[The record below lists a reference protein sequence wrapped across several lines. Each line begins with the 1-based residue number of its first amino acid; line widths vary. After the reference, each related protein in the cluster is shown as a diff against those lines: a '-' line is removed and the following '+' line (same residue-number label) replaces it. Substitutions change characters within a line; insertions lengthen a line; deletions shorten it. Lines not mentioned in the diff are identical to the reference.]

1 MNRRFMSAVAAGL
14 FAAVVATMGLAGA
27 ATAAQTPSPSL
38 AVIEGRQIDLSQGW
52 GEAQACLVDRSAGVI
67 ECFRDRAGL
76 MAREAELD
84 AGAAATPSS
93 ALASCSGP
101 LRLFA
106 DSNYGGR
113 ELDFYDRGYWQNL
126 SDWSFDNQLSSYK
139 IGPCA
144 AHLAENANGGGSW
157 YPGTTSAGHN
167 EPVMQSGW
175 SDRVSSIYIQ

>member
-14 FAAVVATMGLAGA
+14 VAAVAATMALAGA
-27 ATAAQTPSPSL
+27 AVAAPAPARSL
-38 AVIEGRQIDLSQGW
+38 AVFEGGQIDLSQGW
-52 GEAQACLVDRSAGVI
+52 GEAQACLVARSVGIV

-76 MAREAELD
+76 LAREAELD
-84 AGAAATPSS
+84 AAAAPAST
-93 ALASCSGP
+93 LASCSGP

-113 ELDFYDRGYWQNL
+113 ELDFYDRGFWQNL
-126 SDWSFDNQLSSYK
+126 GDWSFDNQLSSYK

-157 YPGTTSAGHN
+157 YPGNTSAGHN

>member
-1 MNRRFMSAVAAGL
+1 MHRRFATIAAAALALSVVPAVSSAVTPPPAQH
-14 FAAVVATMGLAGA
+14 GA
-27 ATAAQTPSPSL
+27 AL
-38 AVIEGRQIDLSQGW
+38 ALFEGRLIDLAQGW
-52 GEAQACLVDRSAGVI
+52 GDAQACLVSEAASVV

-76 MAREAELD
+76 QARETQLQAQL
-84 AGAAATPSS
+84 ASPATAS
-93 ALASCSGP
+93 ASCSSP
-101 LRLFA
+101 LRLYA
-106 DSNYGGR
+106 DSSYGGR